1 MDHIDPLTNEQQIFL
16 QRLFAHHVVTDDE
29 AQNIYNQILQSSQ
42 GNFLGRDVKDTFRRI
57 NESLKPAFRLEI
69 KSVALALSLPSDDD
83 DNDDDD
89 HDKENAR
96 ANNRPKSVVYHSIVN
111 CDNDDVAKL
120 ASNPTMT
127 KSPHE
132 FAYFRLVLEKM
143 LDLDS
148 RNSDS
153 TVNTRGRGCTSY
165 MNRNDLINLRLD
177 LPEPHKDKLTIA
189 QTENTLNLLEKQ
201 KWLVPA
207 LPMEGDGTTNATTNE
222 EGEDNDASTPTLRKR
237 KHRSSSSYSGS
248 SSSTTTTR
256 NGQSKY
262 LQIGPRSY
270 LEFPDHLVKAGLED
284 EKLPQ
289 FLFHG

>member
-1 MDHIDPLTNEQQIFL
+1 MDDIDQLTNQQQIFL
-16 QRLFAHHVVTDDE
+16 QRLFAHHVITDEE
-29 AQNIYNQILQSSQ
+29 AETIYNQILQQSQ
-42 GNFLGRDVKDTFRRI
+42 QQDNALGRDVKDTFRRI
-57 NESLKPAFRLEI
+57 NKSLKPAFRLEI
-69 KSVALALSLPSDDD
+69 KSVALALSMPRNVDDEH
-83 DNDDDD
+83 D
-89 HDKENAR
+89 HDKENGS
-96 ANNRPKSVVYHSIVN
+96 RPKSVVYHSIVN

-132 FAYFRLVLEKM
+132 FAYFRLVLEKI
-143 LDLDS
+143 LELDS
-148 RNSDS
+148 S
-153 TVNTRGRGCTSY
+153 TSSANNTRGKGCTSY

-189 QTENTLNLLEKQ
+189 QTENTLNLLETQ

-207 LPMEGDGTTNATTNE
+207 LPMEGDSNNE
-222 EGEDNDASTPTLRKR
+222 EGDDTSTPTSRKR
-237 KHRSSSSYSGS
+237 KHRSSSSYSSGM
-248 SSSTTTTR
+248 TR

-262 LQIGPRSY
+262 LQIGPRAY

-289 FLFHG
+289 FLLHG